1 MDTSIPANCRVSL
14 IHLETVELDTST
26 YGWIKL
32 NSRKTQGLE
41 ELSHTSNF
49 YEVYE
54 KQIQIFP
61 LASTYT
67 LHLNDEFL
75 KL

>member
-54 KQIQIFP
+54 K
-61 LASTYT
+61 
-67 LHLNDEFL
+67 
-75 KL
+75 